1 MSGFYVYYILWCYDM
16 KQKMHKTANTYIT
29 LILINSHTSYALYAL
44 DIPILLIYNYVDIYI
59 LYIYQVVLY
68 NYNIISFSWR

>member
-1 MSGFYVYYILWCYDM
+1 MSGFYVYYILWCYGM
-16 KQKMHKTANTYIT
+16 KQKMHKTYIT

-68 NYNIISFSWR
+68 NYNIISLSWR